1 MKLQGRRDYRESVNR
16 KKQEQTVELSFGL
29 QMFEEASCCAADT
42 AGGGRGVSGSS
53 SGMSCDF
60 EPSEL

>member
-1 MKLQGRRDYRESVNR
+1 MIGRVSTE

-42 AGGGRGVSGSS
+42 AGGGQGRFRVLPLG
-53 SGMSCDF
+53 
-60 EPSEL
+60 